1 MNERTPEQTPER
13 TNERTHNRT
22 NVRTNEQT
30 NNPTNEPANEQT
42 IEQMIERT
50 NERYNYKINKIN
62 KLINKLSILSRCLE
76 EKKELVGASGSKD
89 PDEGDMCRTNKRST
103 GFLPDV
109 SPAGV
114 VPDRAGDEKPSLRVS
129 SGSRER
135 IKSTPRGFEEHRPEI
150 LKDMSGDVDGRSN

>member
-22 NVRTNEQT
+22 NARTNEQT

-42 IEQMIERT
+42 NEQTIERT

-62 KLINKLSILSRCLE
+62 KLINKLSIQSRCLE
-76 EKKELVGASGSKD
+76 EKRELGGASSSED
-89 PDEGDMCRTNKRST
+89 PDGGDVCRTNKRST

-129 SGSRER
+129 SRSRER
-135 IKSTPRGFEEHRPEI
+135 INPLREGLKSIAPRYSRI
-150 LKDMSGDVDGRSN
+150 